1 MKILKRFHYL
11 SFQMG
16 VLIGVII
23 AFTLSSWS
31 IKNSGF
37 FLQKNSEW
45 NSLLTEGYNF
55 RKIRNSN
62 ISWRGPN
69 LGERIN
75 LLQLKNSDGRSLAET
90 VNTSYIMLIT
100 IDPECGYCRVS
111 DDLMNSV
118 REGLKPINIEYYPI
132 SFTSFDDSSNI
143 DKFAISLGFQSKTFT
158 WAKDSEL
165 PQESLQNIVTPSHL
179 LLDNTGKVLQVWAGS
194 NREKDIRKRISQ
206 QIIADTIILN
216 DTLTALEQK

>member
-11 SFQMG
+11 SFQIG
-16 VLIGVII
+16 VLVGVII
-23 AFTLSSWS
+23 AFTLVGFK
-31 IKNSGF
+31 IKNSNL
-37 FLQKNSEW
+37 FLRKNSES
-45 NSLLTEGYNF
+45 NSLITEGYNF
-55 RKIRNSN
+55 RKARNLN
-62 ISWRGPN
+62 YSWVGPK

-75 LLQLKNSDGRSLAET
+75 LYQLKNSDGRSLAET

-111 DDLMNSV
+111 DDLIDSV

-158 WAKDSEL
+158 WAEEGEL
-165 PQESLQNIVTPSHL
+165 PQESLQNIVTPAHL
-179 LLDNTGKVLQVWAGS
+179 LLDNTGKVIQVWAGS
-194 NREKDIRKRISQ
+194 NKEKNIRMKMGQ
-206 QIIADTIILN
+206 QIIVDTMTIN